1 MGIAIGIELGGTRI
15 FFDLDPD
22 PDSDLSRLS
31 EFVFI
36 GIEIA
41 IGIEVELLGAHIFF
55 DLDPDPDLDYLD
67 L

>member
-36 GIEIA
+36 GIE
-41 IGIEVELLGAHIFF
+41 VELLGAHIFF